1 MSKLTETD
9 KRIKRDPKNQ
19 QEVENDPTYSDE
31 LRHLYRDRLDDLN
44 TEKQARL
51 EILSQNRKNLQTQV
65 ARIKQTLEKVCDK
78 NTSLPG
84 KVRIL
89 IREQI
94 ITIISTRS
102 ATLADITTIVLPVVG
117 DFGGG
122 GGIERPPL
130 KDKQDLKKWG

>member
-102 ATLADITTIVLPVVG
+102 ATLADITTIVLTVVG

-122 GGIERPPL
+122 GGTERPPL
-130 KDKQDLKKWG
+130 KDKQDLKKWD

>member
-51 EILSQNRKNLQTQV
+51 EILSQNRKNPQTQV

-94 ITIISTRS
+94 ITIISTLS
-102 ATLADITTIVLPVVG
+102 AVLADITTIVLLVVG
-117 DFGGG
+117 NFGGG